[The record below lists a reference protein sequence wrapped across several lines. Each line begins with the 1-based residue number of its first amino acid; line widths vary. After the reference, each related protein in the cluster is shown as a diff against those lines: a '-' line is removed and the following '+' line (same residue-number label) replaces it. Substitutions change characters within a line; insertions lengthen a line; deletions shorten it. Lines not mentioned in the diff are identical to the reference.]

1 MTTMTSINATKDML
15 ADMIPFKRLPEDQMR
30 KVTQL
35 KDILDKL
42 LAIDPAKRAPINQLL
57 THPFITEKI

>member
-1 MTTMTSINATKDML
+1 ML
-15 ADMIPFKRLPEDQMR
+15 ADMVPYSRLPEDQLR

-35 KDILDKL
+35 KDLLDKL
-42 LAIDPAKRAPINQLL
+42 LTLDPSKRIPINPAL

>member
-1 MTTMTSINATKDML
+1 MTSINATKDML
-15 ADMIPFKRLPEDQMR
+15 ADMVPFGRVPEDQLR

-35 KDILDKL
+35 KDLLDKL
-42 LAIDPAKRAPINQLL
+42 LTLDPGKRLGNNAAL